1 MTVPN
6 KLLIEG
12 ENVVLSVRT
21 HVKALLLPALLL
33 VVVAGVAGYL
43 TALVGDRD
51 VPDWVLI
58 AIWVVAAV
66 VISIWVVIPFLRWIT
81 TSYTITSRR
90 VLFTTGIIT
99 RTGRAIPLSRIN
111 DVQFEK
117 GLVDR
122 LLGCGTLKIS
132 EASEQSGLQL
142 HDVPQV
148 ESVHRLLTSLVFG
161 RADGRDDDGS
171 PPMGPG
177 APSPR

>member
-1 MTVPN
+1 MTVPS

-12 ENVVLSVRT
+12 EKVVLSVRT

-33 VVVAGVAGYL
+33 IVVAAVAGYL
-43 TALVGDRD
+43 TALVNDRD
-51 VPDWVLI
+51 VPDWVII

-66 VISIWVVIPFLRWIT
+66 VILIWVVVPFLRWIT
-81 TSYTITSRR
+81 TAYTITSRR

-99 RTGRAIPLSRIN
+99 RTGRAIPLTRIN

-117 GLVDR
+117 ELIDR
-122 LLGCGTLKIS
+122 LLGCGTLKVS
-132 EASEQSGLQL
+132 EASEQGGLQL

-161 RADGRDDDGS
+161 RDDGRDDDGT

-177 APSPR
+177 TPNPQ

>member
-1 MTVPN
+1 MTVPS

-33 VVVAGVAGYL
+33 VVVAAVAGYL

-58 AIWVVAAV
+58 AIWVV
-66 VISIWVVIPFLRWIT
+66 IPFLRWIT

-90 VLFTTGIIT
+90 VLYTTGIIT

-122 LLGCGTLKIS
+122 LLGCGTLKVS